1 MRIRL
6 IVVQGQGLPQPLD
19 IDAPSVAAARQ
30 RAEAQGCT
38 VLSAPSLRPASRL
51 LLPSWLPWLATSH
64 QASGVTSDASIRDTS
79 SQGAWILTVFI
90 EQLRDLLQA
99 GLSVIEALETLQR
112 GSPSPVIPALVQK
125 LRDGHPL
132 SAAMAADP
140 VFPPLLVALVRASEL
155 TSDLPH
161 SLSRFIDHEHR
172 VAELRH
178 RITSTALYPLM
189 LIGVGGLVLLF
200 LLLYVMPR
208 FTRIFEGMNGDLP
221 WSARAMVGWAQ
232 LLSDHQGS
240 VLLVG
245 CALTVLLVVV
255 LGIPALRQGLQ
266 SRVLLSRPLRFIR
279 EPLATYY
286 LARWYRA
293 TGMLVQGG
301 IPLPQALGL
310 ANGLLPSNLR
320 AQGSAVEQAIQ
331 QGQSPSAAHTLAG
344 MATPVA
350 EQLLRAAE
358 RTGDLGAVLER
369 IAHFHENDVSR
380 RLERSL
386 KVLEPLVM
394 LCIGL
399 GVGLVVVLMY
409 MPIFELASSIQ

>member
-6 IVVQGQGLPQPLD
+6 IVVRGTGLPHSLD
-19 IDAPSVAAARQ
+19 IEAPSVDIARL
-30 RAEAQGCT
+30 RAQAQGYA
-38 VLSAPSLRPASRL
+38 VLAESATGKATRRLFPIGPTGDNGLAAGAAS
-51 LLPSWLPWLATSH
+51 S
-64 QASGVTSDASIRDTS
+64 SDTWNIVV
-79 SQGAWILTVFI
+79 LI

-112 GSPSPVIPALVQK
+112 GSPSAVIPALIQQ

-132 SAAMAADP
+132 SAALAADP
-140 VFPPLLVALVRASEL
+140 VFPPLLVALVRASEF
-155 TSDLPH
+155 TSDLPQ
-161 SLSRFIDHEHR
+161 SLSRFIDHEQR

-178 RITSTALYPLM
+178 RITSTALYPLL

-200 LLLYVMPR
+200 LLFYVMPR
-208 FTRIFEGMNGDLP
+208 FARIFEGMNGELP
-221 WSARAMVGWAQ
+221 WSARAMVGWAH
-232 LLSDHQGS
+232 LLGEHQ
-240 VLLVG
+240 
-245 CALTVLLVVV
+245 ATVV
-255 LGIPALRQGLQ
+255 LAVVALIGLSAAALSIPALRKRLQGRLMR
-266 SRVLLSRPLRFIR
+266 SAPLRFIR
-279 EPLATYY
+279 EPLTTYH

-301 IPLPQALGL
+301 IPFSQALGL
-310 ANGLLPSNLR
+310 SNTLLPADLQ
-320 AQGSAVEQAIQ
+320 AQGKAVEHAIE
-331 QGQSPSAAHTLAG
+331 QGQSPSVAHSQAG

-369 IAHFHENDVSR
+369 IAQFHENDVSR
-380 RLERSL
+380 RLERSM
-386 KVLEPLVM
+386 KVLEPVVM
-394 LCIGL
+394 LVIGL

>member
-19 IDAPSVAAARQ
+19 IDAPSVAVARQ
-30 RAEAQGCT
+30 RAQAQGYA
-38 VLSAPSLRPASRL
+38 VLSAASVGTASHGFV
-51 LLPSWLPWLATSH
+51 PSWWPGRTDSAHGSAPGASAWNLP
-64 QASGVTSDASIRDTS
+64 
-79 SQGAWILTVFI
+79 VFT

-112 GSPSPVIPALVQK
+112 GSPSLVIPALVQQ

-140 VFPPLLVALVRASEL
+140 AFPPLLVALVRASEL
-155 TSDLPH
+155 TSDLPQ
-161 SLSRFIDHEHR
+161 SLSRFIDHEQR

-178 RITSTALYPLM
+178 RVTSTALYPL
-189 LIGVGGLVLLF
+189 LLVGVGSLVLLF
-200 LLLYVMPR
+200 LLFYVMPR
-208 FTRIFEGMNGDLP
+208 FARIFEGMNGELP
-221 WSARAMVGWAQ
+221 WSARAMVGWAH
-232 LLSDHQGS
+232 LLGEHQSS
-240 VLLVG
+240 VLL
-245 CALTVLLVVV
+245 AVVV
-255 LGIPALRQGLQ
+255 LVGLVAVALGIPALRTQLQ
-266 SRVLLSRPLRFIR
+266 NRLLKWGPMRFIR
-279 EPLATYY
+279 EPLTTYH

-301 IPLPQALGL
+301 IPLPQALSL
-310 ANGLLPSNLR
+310 ANALLPASLQD
-320 AQGSAVEQAIQ
+320 QGRAVEHAIQ
-331 QGQSPSAAHTLAG
+331 QGQSPSNAHMQAG

-380 RLERSL
+380 RLERSM
-386 KVLEPLVM
+386 KVLEPVVM
-394 LCIGL
+394 LGIGL

>member
-19 IDAPSVAAARQ
+19 IDAPSMAAARQ
-30 RAEAQGCT
+30 RAQAQGYA
-38 VLSAPSLRPASRL
+38 VLSGSAVGGASLR
-51 LLPSWLPWLATSH
+51 LLPSWLPQ
-64 QASGVTSDASIRDTS
+64 QADKAPG
-79 SQGAWILTVFI
+79 GAHANNAWNLSVFT

-112 GSPSPVIPALVQK
+112 GSPSPVISALVQQ

-140 VFPPLLVALVRASEL
+140 TFPPLLVALVRASEL
-155 TSDLPH
+155 TSDLPQ
-161 SLSRFIDHEHR
+161 SLSRFIDHEQR

-178 RITSTALYPLM
+178 RITSTALYPLL
-189 LIGVGGLVLLF
+189 LIGVGSLVLLF
-200 LLLYVMPR
+200 LLFYVMPR
-208 FTRIFEGMNGDLP
+208 FARIFEGMNGELP
-221 WSARAMVGWAQ
+221 WSARAMVGWAN
-232 LLSDHQGS
+232 LLGQNQS
-240 VLLVG
+240 
-245 CALTVLLVVV
+245 TVLLAVVALV
-255 LGIPALRQGLQ
+255 GLIAVALGIPALRTRLQ
-266 SRVLLSRPLRFIR
+266 NRLLQWGPMRFIR
-279 EPLATYY
+279 EPLTTYH
-286 LARWYRA
+286 LTRWYRA

-310 ANGLLPSNLR
+310 ANALLPASLQ
-320 AQGSAVEQAIQ
+320 AQGKAVEHAIH
-331 QGQSPSAAHTLAG
+331 QGQSPSNAHTQAG

-380 RLERSL
+380 RLERSM
-386 KVLEPLVM
+386 KVLEPVVM
-394 LCIGL
+394 LGIGL